1 MEWLKKEDRQ
11 RKAILSQAE
20 VIEMQ
25 RKDIAKLM
33 RSDADGCECDC
44 PCGPDCECDVCECA

>member
-33 RSDADGCECDC
+33 RSDSGDCDCDC